1 MKSVPWSG
9 LLLLLQV
16 SGLLGGDLSPT
27 PERSPEVEW
36 VVPEQLAGRRVELL
50 GAGLPGVGQGDD
62 VVDLH
67 VVGGGLAA
75 LAGAAYLRIDT
86 IEQTILNRTSLVQP
100 LGPVGYEVGY
110 ALAGE
115 QLRLGTK
122 TVVAECVNPLAI
134 TRDAWQRTAESAAA
148 FLVDVEVVCSDLD
161 EHRHRVETRTGE
173 IPGLTLPTWQ
183 QVSARQYEPWHRER
197 LIVDTAQYGPD
208 QCAAAIA
215 EAVELAHAGPR
226 T

>member
-1 MKSVPWSG
+1 MANSRAALIV
-9 LLLLLQV
+9 V
-16 SGLLGGDLSPT
+16 SGLP
-27 PERSPEVEW
+27 
-36 VVPEQLAGRRVELL
+36 
-50 GAGLPGVGQGDD
+50 GAGKTTVAGAYVR
-62 VVDLH
+62 
-67 VVGGGLAA
+67 AT
-75 LAGAAYLRIDT
+75 GAAYLRIDT

-134 TRDAWQRTAESAAA
+134 TRDAWQGTAEAAAA

-161 EHRHRVETRTGE
+161 EHRHRVETRTSE

-183 QVSARQYEPWHRER
+183 QVSARQYEPWHRDR
-197 LIVDTAQYGPD
+197 LIVHTAQYGPD
-208 QCAAAIA
+208 QCAAAFA
-215 EAVELAHAGPR
+215 EAVDLAHAGPR

>member
-1 MKSVPWSG
+1 VKSVPWSG

-16 SGLLGGDLSPT
+16 SGLLGGALSPK

-122 TVVAECVNPLAI
+122 TVVAECVNPIAI

-148 FLVDVEVVCSDLD
+148 FLVDVG
-161 EHRHRVETRTGE
+161 RHRVETRTGE